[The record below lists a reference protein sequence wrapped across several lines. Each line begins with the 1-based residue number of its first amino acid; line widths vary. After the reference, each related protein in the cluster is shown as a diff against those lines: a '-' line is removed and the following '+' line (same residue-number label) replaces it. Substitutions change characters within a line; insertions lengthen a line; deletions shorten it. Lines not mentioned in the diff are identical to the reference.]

1 MPFTNVFFS
10 EQNST
15 AAQPHIVMIIAD
27 DMGYNDIS
35 YHNSKIKTPNLGKIT
50 KTPFLF
56 ILEETGTKTFV
67 SVLSFG

>member
-35 YHNSKIKTPNLGKIT
+35 YHNSKIKTPNLGKI
-50 KTPFLF
+50 PFIF